1 MKKMLAMIVLLSG
14 LTLASQAQDLPISKI
29 MIEGESWELIA
40 EGYQFTE
47 GPAVNAE
54 GEIYFTDV
62 PASKIYKVSLDGE
75 VSLFS
80 DQANKTAGLMFG
92 ADGMLY
98 GTSIGGKAIVQFDK
112 QGTPTAIAEGVD
124 CNDLVVLADGN
135 VFFTD
140 HVNGKVWNVSPKRE
154 LK

>member
-1 MKKMLAMIVLLSG
+1 MKNMLAMIVMLSG
-14 LTLASQAQDLPISKI
+14 LTLASQAQDLPISQI

-47 GPAVNAE
+47 GPAVNTE

-98 GTSIGGKAIVQFDK
+98 GLSLIHI
-112 QGTPTAIAEGVD
+112 
-124 CNDLVVLADGN
+124 
-135 VFFTD
+135 
-140 HVNGKVWNVSPKRE
+140 
-154 LK
+154 